1 MEPLRGYSTVDILEW
16 TGQRAEGW
24 LMSSLSCSHLCG
36 QTMSTAKSPP
46 RSCVPLLLFERLFT
60 WCFEFN
66 NGCIEICLGKGASS
80 VCGVQNLSEQHCM
93 AMPSLMARCV
103 SSLLFLNLLGLLVP
117 SYPQSLSPQAVMVIV
132 FLYFP
137 IETLGTKIFSK
148 KTVCC
153 HKYLQAQSHILEPC
167 CFFLNTFCILLST

>member
-1 MEPLRGYSTVDILEW
+1 MAQLRGYSTVQILEW

-24 LMSSLSCSHLCG
+24 LMSSYSCCHLCG
-36 QTMSTAKSPP
+36 HSVSTAKSPS
-46 RSCVPLLLFERLFT
+46 RSCVPLLLLDS
-60 WCFEFN
+60 WCFQFN
-66 NGCIEICLGKGASS
+66 NGWMEICLGKGASS
-80 VCGVQNLSEQHCM
+80 VCRVQSLSGQHGM
-93 AMPSLMARCV
+93 AMPSLVARCI

-117 SYPQSLSPQAVMVIV
+117 SYPQSLSPQAIMVIV

-167 CFFLNTFCILLST
+167 CFFLSTFCILLST